1 MISLLRRLNF
11 ALRVLF
17 VNDPTI
23 NTGRQLTG
31 WGWRLGL
38 SFEQSRPFVHLWK
51 NLKQPWRAI
60 QHKRLASRIS
70 SAAMTRG
77 HVHTLSEGYAA
88 FSVDDIP
95 NGPAVA
101 DLLIKLWRERCLG
114 SYCDPEMLWRQNGT
128 DYHALRNCLK
138 ADDLLRYP
146 EVGDFILSDLFLAIA
161 TNYLGSVPR
170 LASVMLWWTTANSTT
185 KASQLY
191 HADTEDGRQLK
202 FFVNLTDVSAENGPF
217 TFLPASTSRALR
229 KALRHE
235 VGRLQDKHI
244 NQYAASG
251 KAVPFIG
258 SIGSGM
264 AVDTSNCLHYGSR
277 TRSGERLVLM
287 IQYVPFNVQRES
299 TTPAPALDAR
309 RYENDPVRRL
319 IVETANKQC

>member
-1 MISLLRRLNF
+1 MIRLLRRLNF

-60 QHKRLASRIS
+60 RHKRLASRIS

-146 EVGDFILSDLFLAIA
+146 EVGDFILSDLFLALA

-170 LASVMLWWTTANSTT
+170 LSSVQLWWTTANETR

-191 HADTEDGRQLK
+191 HMDTEDARQLK
-202 FFVNLTDVSAENGPF
+202 IFVNLSEVSAENGPF
-217 TFLPASTSRALR
+217 TFLPISKSNTLR
-229 KALRHE
+229 KILNYRG
-235 VGRLQDKHI
+235 GRLQDEKIRQHFSS
-244 NQYAASG
+244 NQE
-251 KAVPFIG
+251 VHFIG
-258 SIGSGM
+258 GIGSGM
-264 AVDTSNCLHYGSR
+264 AVDTSGCIHYGSR
-277 TRSGERLVLM
+277 TRVGDRLMLM
-287 IQYVPFNVQRES
+287 IQYVPFNVQRECNS
-299 TTPAPALDAR
+299 PPPLLDEK
-309 RYENDPVRRL
+309 RYVNDPVRSL
-319 IVETANKQC
+319 IVKTSQNG